1 MQAFGGAW
9 TLLKLEV
16 LEKYLNFYITVMKNK
31 NFKLCYIDAFA
42 GSGEVQV
49 RGLGPIPGSALRAI
63 DYPFNRYIFIDSNQY
78 YIKILAENIRRKNPA
93 LNTEF
98 ITGDCNSL
106 LSTITSFDWYK
117 NYWRGVIFLDP
128 YAMNLKW
135 SSLEAIAQTEVF
147 DVWYLFPLSA
157 VNRLLRRDGEILDSH
172 RGKINDIIGTDDW
185 ERELYYIES
194 RLK

>member
-1 MQAFGGAW
+1 
-9 TLLKLEV
+9 
-16 LEKYLNFYITVMKNK
+16 
-31 NFKLCYIDAFA
+31 
-42 GSGEVQV
+42 
-49 RGLGPIPGSALRAI
+49 
-63 DYPFNRYIFIDSNQY
+63 
-78 YIKILAENIRRKNPA
+78 
-93 LNTEF
+93 
-98 ITGDCNSL
+98 
-106 LSTITSFDWYK
+106 
-117 NYWRGVIFLDP
+117 
-128 YAMNLKW
+128 MNLKW